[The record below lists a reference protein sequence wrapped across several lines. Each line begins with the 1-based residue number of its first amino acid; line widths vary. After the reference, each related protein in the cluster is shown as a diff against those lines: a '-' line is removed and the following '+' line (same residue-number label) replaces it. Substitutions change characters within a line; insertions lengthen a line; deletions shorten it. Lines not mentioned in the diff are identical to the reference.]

1 MNGGRMKKT
10 CIVCGKTFE
19 CKGRN
24 VRCTECQKKYRKEYV
39 KKYNK
44 FYRIGKPPSAIS
56 QYYQFYKFANSLT
69 DDGIRFLYAR
79 RIELLKHCKDG
90 VKWKEYRTQMKI
102 LLDIYK
108 LRKNKR
114 EEERIVYY
122 GVSN

>member
-1 MNGGRMKKT
+1 MKKT

-44 FYRIGKPPSAIS
+44 FYRLNKPSSAIS
-56 QYYQFYKFANSLT
+56 QYYRFYKFVDSLN
-69 DDGIRFLYAR
+69 DDEIQFLYGR
-79 RIELLKHCKDG
+79 RKTLMKYCKD
-90 VKWKEYRTQMKI
+90 KIKRREYRTQMKI
-102 LLDIYK
+102 LLDVYK
-108 LRKNKR
+108 LRQLKR
-114 EEERIVYY
+114 EEERIDYY